1 MGMPMTDK
9 KKILVVD
16 DEPDHCALVK
26 RILERAGFEVVVAY
40 DGRECLEKVKADPP
54 DAIVL
59 DVVMPDVDGHAVCQ
73 TIKADQA
80 LCRIPIMIL
89 TAEASPLQGTRF
101 ARDRDLYTHADD
113 YLLKPASAEEITR
126 SLRNLLDH

>member
-1 MGMPMTDK
+1 MTVK

-26 RILERAGFEVVVAY
+26 RILERAGFDVAVAY

-59 DVVMPDVDGHAVCQ
+59 DVVMPEMDGHVVCR
-73 TIKADQA
+73 TLKADKT
-80 LCRIPIMIL
+80 LCRIPVMIL
-89 TAEASPLQGTRF
+89 TAESSPLQGTRF
-101 ARDRDLYTHADD
+101 SSSQARYADAD
-113 YLLKPASAEEITR
+113 HYLHKPASSEEITQ
-126 SLRNLLDH
+126 SLRNLLKP